1 MLSLVVWAMLTGM
14 VTGGVWVAIV
24 LKQHQK
30 KLEGYQPELL
40 SRMEERLEMLE
51 SVEGRLAEMEER
63 LDFTERVIKSDPEP
77 PRLPPQS

>member
-14 VTGGVWVAIV
+14 ITGGVWVAIV

-30 KLEGYQPELL
+30 KFERFQPQLL

-63 LDFTERVIKSDPEP
+63 LDFTERVLKSDPEP
-77 PRLPPQS
+77 PR